1 MQLLFFKGK
10 QISRTV
16 SNFLSMSSFF
26 FFFSSVSEG
35 MYTDGQILFVLGHS
49 IRGKIRAI
57 EEFELD
63 AYVNI
68 NLE

>member
-1 MQLLFFKGK
+1 
-10 QISRTV
+10 
-16 SNFLSMSSFF
+16 
-26 FFFSSVSEG
+26 